1 MNEVKLRGVSGWE
14 VVVVKNLENRFIQ
27 VVLTGEAAGG
37 VRKTPA
43 EAVPEL
49 SWQ

>member
-37 VRKTPA
+37 CEKDA
-43 EAVPEL
+43 G
-49 SWQ
+49 